1 MHHILAQFVIVVFV
15 LQEVVSVRTDEGDR
29 RMTVLGNVKEKMII
43 TPNFEELLKAKAAEN
58 T

>member
-1 MHHILAQFVIVVFV
+1 M
-15 LQEVVSVRTDEGDR
+15 RTDEGDR